1 MMTSTTVPAVVRIII
16 LRCHQQQLLY
26 NTTACNYMTG
36 PDDDQSG
43 HARQTYNNA
52 PASGDGDGGVGM
64 VNTIAKSPA
73 ENPGIL
79 SGDAIISVDAMESI

>member
-1 MMTSTTVPAVVRIII
+1 
-16 LRCHQQQLLY
+16 
-26 NTTACNYMTG
+26 MTG

-52 PASGDGDGGVGM
+52 PASGGVGM
-64 VNTIAKSPA
+64 VNTFAKSPA

-79 SGDAIISVDAMESI
+79 SGDALISVDAMESI

>member
-1 MMTSTTVPAVVRIII
+1 MVVWIIAI

-52 PASGDGDGGVGM
+52 PASGDGDGDGGVGM
-64 VNTIAKSPA
+64 AVVVNTIAKSPA